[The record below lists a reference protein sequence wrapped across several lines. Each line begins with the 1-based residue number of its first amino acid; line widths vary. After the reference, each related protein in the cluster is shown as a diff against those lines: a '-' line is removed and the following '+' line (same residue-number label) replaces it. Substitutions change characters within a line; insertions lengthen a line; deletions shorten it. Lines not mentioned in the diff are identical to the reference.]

1 MKFLTWV
8 NIRLFLMIIAVI
20 SLFSFTS
27 YRNGK
32 RKIKKTEV
40 VFVGDN
46 TLFLKSE
53 IVNKLLIEKNKDL
66 KTINKEGLDLK
77 KLEVKINK
85 QKLIDKAEVF
95 VSVDGVLRAVVKQKT
110 PLGRVFNEQGTFY
123 VDCEGNAMPLSDNFT
138 TRVPLLTGDIDAI
151 KKADLAIVLKI
162 ISGDNFLK
170 KNIIGIKILPNGSL
184 IMANRNYDFEIDFG
198 LVINSKKK
206 FNNYKAFFQMA
217 VLDTVLAKYKKINLK
232 FANQVVCVK

>member
-27 YRNGK
+27 YQNGK

-40 VFVGDN
+40 IFVGNN
-46 TLFLKSE
+46 TLFLESE

-77 KLEVKINK
+77 KLEAKINK
-85 QKLIDKAEVF
+85 QKLIENAEVF
-95 VSVDGVLRAVVKQKT
+95 VTVDGVLRAVVKQKA
-110 PLGRVFNEQGTFY
+110 PLGRVFNERGTFY
-123 VDCEGNAMPLSDNFT
+123 VDCEGNAMPLSDNYT
-138 TRVPLLTGDIDAI
+138 ARVPILTGDINAI
-151 KKADLAIVLKI
+151 KKGGLAIILKI
-162 ISGDNFLK
+162 ISEDNFLK
-170 KNIIGIKILPNGSL
+170 KNIIGIKILTDGSL

-198 LVINSKKK
+198 LVLNSEKK
-206 FNNYKAFFQMA
+206 FKNYKAFFQMA
-217 VLDTVLAKYKKINLK
+217 VLDTFLAKYKKINLK

>member
-27 YRNGK
+27 YQNGK
-32 RKIKKTEV
+32 RIIKKTEV
-40 VFVGDN
+40 VFVGNN
-46 TLFLKSE
+46 TLFLESE

-77 KLEVKINK
+77 KLEAKINK
-85 QKLIDKAEVF
+85 QKLIENAEVF
-95 VSVDGVLRAVVKQKT
+95 VTVDGVLRAVVKQKA
-110 PLGRVFNEQGTFY
+110 PLGRVFNERGTFY
-123 VDCEGNAMPLSDNFT
+123 VDCEGNAMPLSDNYT
-138 TRVPLLTGDIDAI
+138 ARVPILTGDINAI
-151 KKADLAIVLKI
+151 KKGGLAIILKI
-162 ISGDNFLK
+162 ISEDTFLK
-170 KNIIGIKILPNGSL
+170 KNIIGIKILTDGSL

-198 LVINSKKK
+198 LVLNSEKK
-206 FNNYKAFFQMA
+206 FKNYKAFFQMA
-217 VLDTVLAKYKKINLK
+217 VLDTFLAKYKKINLK